1 MYQMFRSDPAPD
13 LNLTTEESI
22 HMSSFQ
28 PLDQN
33 TQNRAIGL
41 LQQLKL
47 GKEGFRN
54 SGSKNLLETRV
65 NNIHFDVYFISFLVS
80 SLLEIQI

>member
-1 MYQMFRSDPAPD
+1 MSRSNPASN
-13 LNLTTEESI
+13 LNLTTEGSI

-54 SGSKNLLETRV
+54 SGSL
-65 NNIHFDVYFISFLVS
+65 F
-80 SLLEIQI
+80 